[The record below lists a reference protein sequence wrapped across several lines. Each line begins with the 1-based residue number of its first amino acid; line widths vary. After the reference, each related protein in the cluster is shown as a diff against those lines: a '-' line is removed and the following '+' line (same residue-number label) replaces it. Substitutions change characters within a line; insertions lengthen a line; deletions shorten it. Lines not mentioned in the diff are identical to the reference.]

1 MGRFDGKTV
10 IISGAGGGIG
20 RACARLLAAEGAKVA
35 VADIATEPAQETA
48 DLIIGEGGVARV
60 YPVDVTSGAAVEE
73 AVSRA
78 ESELGPVTLAVGA
91 AGMIRNRPFLEL
103 PEDNWD
109 QTMSVNLKGMFL
121 LLRSVA
127 GRARGHG
134 GGAMVAV
141 SSVAGRGARA
151 TAADYAASKAGV
163 ISLVRSASQALAEF
177 RINVNAICPGVVDT
191 DMTRAI
197 HEAKA
202 KIDHITP
209 QESFDKQAAQIPLGR
224 IVSPAEVAETVAFL
238 LSPSASYITG
248 QAVNVCGGL
257 EMD

>member
-1 MGRFDGKTV
+1 
-10 IISGAGGGIG
+10 
-20 RACARLLAAEGAKVA
+20 LLAAEGAKVA

-78 ESELGPVTLAVGA
+78 ESELGPVTLAIGA

-103 PEDNWD
+103 PEENWD

-191 DMTRAI
+191 VMTRAI

-202 KIDHITP
+202 KIEHITP

-257 EMD
+257 EMN

>member
-1 MGRFDGKTV
+1 MGRFDGRTA
-10 IISGAGGGIG
+10 IITGAGGGIG

-35 VADIATEPAQETA
+35 VADIAAGPARETEY
-48 DLIIGEGGVARV
+48 LITGDGGQARV
-60 YPVDVTSGAAVEE
+60 YPVDVTSGAAVAEVV
-73 AVSRA
+73 ARA
-78 ESELGPVTLAVGA
+78 ESELGPVTLTVSA
-91 AGMIRNRPFLEL
+91 AGIIRNRPFLEL
-103 PEDNWD
+103 SEDDWD
-109 QTMSVNLKGMFL
+109 QTMSVNLKGTFL
-121 LLRSVA
+121 LLREVA
-127 GRARGHG
+127 RRGRHHG

-163 ISLVRSASQALAEF
+163 ISLVRSAAQALAEF

-191 DMTRAI
+191 EMTRAI
-197 HEAKA
+197 HEHKA
-202 KIDHITP
+202 TIEHITP

-224 IVSPAEVAETVAFL
+224 IVSPAEVAETAAFL

>member
-1 MGRFDGKTV
+1 VGRFDGKTV

-103 PEDNWD
+103 PEDSDATEYDLVLLD
-109 QTMSVNLKGMFL
+109 QIADRWSVDGDGEQPCMWFEID
-121 LLRSVA
+121 RHEVHA
-127 GRARGHG
+127 MAR
-134 GGAMVAV
+134 
-141 SSVAGRGARA
+141 
-151 TAADYAASKAGV
+151 
-163 ISLVRSASQALAEF
+163 
-177 RINVNAICPGVVDT
+177 P
-191 DMTRAI
+191 
-197 HEAKA
+197 
-202 KIDHITP
+202 
-209 QESFDKQAAQIPLGR
+209 
-224 IVSPAEVAETVAFL
+224 
-238 LSPSASYITG
+238 
-248 QAVNVCGGL
+248 
-257 EMD
+257 